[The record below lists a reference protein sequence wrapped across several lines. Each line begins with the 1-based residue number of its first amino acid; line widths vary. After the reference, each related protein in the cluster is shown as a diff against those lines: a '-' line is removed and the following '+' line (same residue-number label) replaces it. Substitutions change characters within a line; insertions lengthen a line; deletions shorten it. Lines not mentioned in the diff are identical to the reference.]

1 MPFWRIFAAPRTPP
15 HRNPRRMPAIAAFAS
30 ASGLTMR
37 QRRGAI
43 CVDPE
48 QRHENGSHLHEFKT
62 TAPIAALR

>member
-1 MPFWRIFAAPRTPP
+1 MPFWRIFAAPCAPP
-15 HRNPRRMPAIAAFAS
+15 HENPRRMPAVAAVAP

-43 CVDPE
+43 CIDPE
-48 QRHENGSHLHEFKT
+48 QRCGNGGHLHDFKT